1 MDSAVHGALFARMSS
16 SPPLLNLEHITVFR
30 GSSDGPGAQGSGAG
44 EPSPEGAPAVARPA
58 LDDISLR
65 IAAGEH
71 VCILGPNGCGK
82 STLIK
87 TITREC
93 YPMARERSSISILGR
108 ERWDIF
114 ELRSKLGIVSPDL
127 LASCTTDATGRDIV
141 LSGFFSSTRIFPH
154 HHPDPKHLARA
165 NETLARLGI
174 AHLADRAVAEMS
186 SGEAKRTLIARA
198 LVHDPQ
204 TLLFDEPSNALDIGA
219 QLQLRD
225 TMRKLAQSGLG
236 ILLVTHHV
244 SEIIPEIARVVLLC
258 EGRILADGRKS
269 SILTAE
275 HLSNLFGVAVRLGQ
289 HDGYFHLY

>member
-1 MDSAVHGALFARMSS
+1 MSAPA
-16 SPPLLNLEHITVFR
+16 PLLLSLEHVTVLR
-30 GSSDGPGAQGSGAG
+30 GAREQ
-44 EPSPEGAPAVARPA
+44 RPA
-58 LDDISLR
+58 LDDITLR

-71 VCILGPNGCGK
+71 VSILGPNGCGK

-93 YPMARERSSISILGR
+93 YPLAREGSSISILGR

-127 LASCTTDATGRDIV
+127 LASCTTDATGRDVV

-154 HHPDPKHLARA
+154 HHPDPENLGRA
-165 NETLARLGI
+165 NEALTRLGI
-174 AHLADRAVAEMS
+174 AHLAERAVAEMS

-198 LVHDPQ
+198 LVHEPQ
-204 TLLFDEPSNALDIGA
+204 TLLFDEPSNALDIAA

-225 TMRKLAQSGLG
+225 TMRELARSGLG
-236 ILLVTHHV
+236 ILLVTHYV
-244 SEIIPEIARVVLLC
+244 SEIIPEMERVVLLR
-258 EGRILADGRKS
+258 EGRVIADGPKS
-269 SILTAE
+269 SVLTAE

-289 HDGYFHLY
+289 EDGFFHLY

>member
-1 MDSAVHGALFARMSS
+1 MRGDCAALQ
-16 SPPLLNLEHITVFR
+16 N
-30 GSSDGPGAQGSGAG
+30 
-44 EPSPEGAPAVARPA
+44 
-58 LDDISLR
+58 ISLR
-65 IAAGEH
+65 IESGEH

-93 YPMARERSSISILGR
+93 YALARENSGMRIMGR

-114 ELRSKLGIVSPDL
+114 ELRAHLGIVSPDL
-127 LASCTTDATGRDIV
+127 LSSCTTDSTGRDVV

-154 HHPDPKHLARA
+154 QHPDPEHLARA
-165 NETLARLGI
+165 EKTLERLGV

-198 LVHDPQ
+198 LVHDPK

-225 TMRKLAQSGLG
+225 TMRKLARSGMG